1 MKNKIIVYDLQ
12 RLYLESTHCLL
23 EKYGIT
29 KKYNI
34 EGVLDFDNLEKEIL
48 DKDSILIINTL
59 GLSLTDV
66 NESIEKFLELNPV
79 LKIIIHSASSEVR
92 SIKKFF
98 DKGIKC
104 YFGRDTDTK
113 EFLEGLSQVI
123 DGKIFVSDDAKSALL
138 NFICNID
145 EEDEKKHN
153 LAEELT
159 AREKDVLILICE
171 GLRSKEIA
179 EKLFISAHTVESH
192 RRNMMLKFN
201 LNSSSKLMKFA
212 LENKLVVF

>member
-12 RLYLESTHCLL
+12 RLYLERTRCFLD
-23 EKYGIT
+23 EYGIT
-29 KKYNI
+29 KKYNF
-34 EGVLDFDNLEKEIL
+34 EGVMDFDHLEDQIL
-48 DKDSILIINTL
+48 EKDSILIINTL

-66 NESIEKFLELNPV
+66 NESIENFLHLNPS
-79 LKIIIHSASSEVR
+79 LKIIIHSASAEVR

-104 YFGRDTDTK
+104 YFGRDTSST
-113 EFLEGLSQVI
+113 EFLEGITQVI

>member
-1 MKNKIIVYDLQ
+1 MKNKLIVYDLQ
-12 RLYLESTHCLL
+12 RLHLEGTQCFLD
-23 EKYGIT
+23 KYGLT
-29 KKYNI
+29 KKYTI
-34 EGVLDFDNLEKEIL
+34 EGVQDFNKVENYILE
-48 DKDSILIINTL
+48 KDSIVIINTL

-66 NESIEKFLELNPV
+66 NDNIDRFLDLNPS
-79 LKIIIHSASSEVR
+79 LKIIIHSAHSDVR

-98 DKGIKC
+98 DKGIRS
-104 YFGRDTDTK
+104 YFGRDTSSE
-113 EFLEGLSQVI
+113 EFLYGLSQVEE
-123 DGKIFVSDDAKSALL
+123 GKIFVSDDAKSALL
-138 NFICNID
+138 NFMCNID

-153 LAEELT
+153 LAEDLT
-159 AREKDVLILICE
+159 AREKDVLLLICE

>member
-1 MKNKIIVYDLQ
+1 MKNKLIVYDLQ
-12 RLYLESTHCLL
+12 RLHLEGTQCFL
-23 EKYGIT
+23 EKYGLT
-29 KKYNI
+29 KKYTV
-34 EGVLDFDNLEKEIL
+34 EGVQDFNKVENYILE
-48 DKDSILIINTL
+48 KDSIVIINIL

-66 NESIEKFLELNPV
+66 NDNIDRFLDLNPS
-79 LKIIIHSASSEVR
+79 LKIIIHSAHSDVR

-98 DKGIKC
+98 DKGIRS
-104 YFGRDTDTK
+104 YFGRDTSSE
-113 EFLEGLSQVI
+113 EFLYGLSQVEE
-123 DGKIFVSDDAKSALL
+123 GQIFVSDDAKSALL
-138 NFICNID
+138 NFMCNID
-145 EEDEKKHN
+145 EEDEKKYN
-153 LAEELT
+153 LAEDLT
-159 AREKDVLILICE
+159 AREKDVLLLICE

>member
-1 MKNKIIVYDLQ
+1 MKNKIIIYNLQ
-12 RLYLESTHCLL
+12 RLYLECTDCFLDRH
-23 EKYGIT
+23 GIT
-29 KKYNI
+29 KRYII
-34 EGVLDFDNLEKEIL
+34 EGVVDFDQLEKHIL
-48 DKDSILIINTL
+48 EKDCILIINTL
-59 GLSLTDV
+59 GLGLTDV
-66 NESIEKFLELNPV
+66 NESIDHFLQLNPT
-79 LKIIIHSASSEVR
+79 LKIIIHSANAEVR

-104 YFGRDTDTK
+104 YFGRDTSST
-113 EFLEGLSQVI
+113 EFLEGMSQVI